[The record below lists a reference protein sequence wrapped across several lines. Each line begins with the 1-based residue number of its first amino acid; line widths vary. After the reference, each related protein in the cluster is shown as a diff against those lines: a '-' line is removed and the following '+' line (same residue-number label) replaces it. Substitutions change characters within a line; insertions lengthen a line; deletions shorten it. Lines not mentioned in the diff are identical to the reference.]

1 MVGFHDPGG
10 SDLVTQYGAELGKDF
25 ACIRV
30 YMKPS
35 EWGTVSPEFRQ
46 IVAAGK
52 LAVASHK
59 PPNAN
64 DAWANVVR
72 GVYDTEIAA
81 IIEAHKKAAIE
92 TIFMFNHEPHDEC
105 SDLGHDASRFR
116 GTSSEYRAAFQYIV
130 DRFRTVDARNVRI
143 GYCGTDPGIFG
154 SPDACYPGDEFVDVL
169 CHDLYN
175 WGDFRSDRDAWT
187 EFDDPTRM
195 VPQRRSLPGR
205 RPRREPLRARSLLLP
220 FPAGEIRLPIPQGA
234 DSAGREARVDRW
246 VFSKRLLRLE
256 TSRDQDRL
264 KRRSRG
270 VQRRS
275 AAVGDQ
281 HEEDAREDARCD
293 HRRSFGRRCARRL
306 GRYSDDAG
314 WAR

>member
-116 GTSSEYRAAFQYIV
+116 GTSYEYRAAFQYIV

-187 EFDDPTRM
+187 EFDDPTRWPRA
-195 VPQRRSLPGR
+195 VALAKAVQKPLVIGEFGCHPSAPTHPQNPSHDRNQWFRNAARYLVDDPDASRYVLGACYFHSPPEKYDFQFLRGPTAPDGKQGWIDGFSR
-205 RPRREPLRARSLLLP
+205 NDYFVSKPL
-220 FPAGEIRLPIPQGA
+220 EIKIG
-234 DSAGREARVDRW
+234 
-246 VFSKRLLRLE
+246 
-256 TSRDQDRL
+256 
-264 KRRSRG
+264 
-270 VQRRS
+270 
-275 AAVGDQ
+275 
-281 HEEDAREDARCD
+281 
-293 HRRSFGRRCARRL
+293 
-306 GRYSDDAG
+306 
-314 WAR
+314 